1 MGFKIEIT
9 QQGINKN
16 GREYITITVPLA
28 TDPKKPNVNGLKYD
42 LDSHGAAVL
51 NFMHGDIQPVLTM
64 ECQELLTTFAAQL
77 TIDPSKIIGKIDNI
91 HFGDQLYMTVDVD
104 PAMTQLVKD
113 IINNEP
119 YFPYYAGARM
129 IAKIANPGTKELHI
143 GKIICYD
150 LVTVSNREGE
160 WKQ

>member
-16 GREYITITVPLA
+16 GREYMTITVPLA
-28 TDPKKPNVNGLKYD
+28 TDPKKPNVNGFTYD
-42 LDSHGAAVL
+42 LDSHGVAIL
-51 NFMHGDIQPVLTM
+51 NFMHGDTCPVLTM
-64 ECQELLTTFAAQL
+64 ECQELLTTFETEL
-77 TIDPSKIIGKIDNI
+77 SIDPSKIIGKINNI
-91 HFGDQLYMTVDVD
+91 HFGDRLYMTVDVD
-104 PAMTQLVKD
+104 STMTQLVKD

-129 IAKIANPGTKELHI
+129 IARIVKPGTKELHI
-143 GKIICYD
+143 EKIICYD
-150 LVTVSNREGE
+150 LVTVTNREGE

>member
-64 ECQELLTTFAAQL
+64 ECQELSTRTPEI
-77 TIDPSKIIGKIDNI
+77 IDPSKIIGKIDNI

-104 PAMTQLVKD
+104 PTMTQLVKD

-129 IAKIANPGTKELHI
+129 IGTIKPGTTEFYI
-143 GKIICYD
+143 EKIICYD
-150 LVTVSNREGE
+150 LIVVSNREGE